1 VPLEIND
8 LNIILFAKSSKHSND
23 FRDFFTSR
31 GVRIFTI
38 ISETQ
43 LENIIEIIPING
55 VVLDINSA
63 MKASSAEKMI
73 ISRLEEIY
81 PTIRIRWNSEED
93 QIDSLYPDDKI
104 KNLDDFIN
112 EKCINFDPR
121 VMRTSDRSNTSL
133 NVLISNNSSLK
144 NDEKSCTLNA
154 SDTGLFVISSSD
166 NWKVNQNIYVSIN
179 ELTHKTP
186 IQGTIVRVIRWGE
199 ENLATPGISIR
210 FDSIQD
216 RQQDELFSIL
226 KQ

>member
-1 VPLEIND
+1 M
-8 LNIILFAKSSKHSND
+8 A
-23 FRDFFTSR
+23 
-31 GVRIFTI
+31 
-38 ISETQ
+38 
-43 LENIIEIIPING
+43 
-55 VVLDINSA
+55 
-63 MKASSAEKMI
+63 
-73 ISRLEEIY
+73 
-81 PTIRIRWNSEED
+81 
-93 QIDSLYPDDKI
+93 
-104 KNLDDFIN
+104 
-112 EKCINFDPR
+112 
-121 VMRTSDRSNTSL
+121 
-133 NVLISNNSSLK
+133 NNSSLK